1 MHAALE
7 RRQERGHVGGGD
19 MMLITVIICSISTM
33 NSMETF
39 FLVLMSCRYPGYGV
53 TADPSPAHPARH
65 VDTQLFSHFHT
76 NLQKLDTCCC
86 CRTSAAGKAA
96 PDVPKS
102 VRWGSNEDADAMDP
116 PPPLATLPPLPLV
129 SHSGRS
135 NIFCKFFGSKIKNW
149 HTFLGSW

>member
-19 MMLITVIICSISTM
+19 KMLITVISISTM

-39 FLVLMSCRYPGYGV
+39 LSPMSCRYLGYGV
-53 TADPSPAHPARH
+53 TADPSPARPARH
-65 VDTQLFSHFHT
+65 IDTQLFSHFHT

-116 PPPLATLPPLPLV
+116 PPPLV

-135 NIFCKFFGSKIKNW
+135 NIFCTFFGSKIKNW